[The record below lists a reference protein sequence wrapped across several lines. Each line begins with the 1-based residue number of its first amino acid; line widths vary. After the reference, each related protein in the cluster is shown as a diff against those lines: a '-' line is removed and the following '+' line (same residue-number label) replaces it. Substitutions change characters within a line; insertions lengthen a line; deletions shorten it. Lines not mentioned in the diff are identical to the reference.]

1 MAYNPEGDRTLKDG
15 MTVRLAVAI
24 EGGGSMSAKVFEK
37 HLASGQSPTIR
48 LAHTDDAQGTGTLT
62 GRKGKHEVPKIP
74 EDRAPALLVSY
85 VYLEPFLKN
94 QSRYCYRDWV
104 LDSGA
109 FSAHNSGK
117 EIRLQDYIDKAKQ
130 LRDSDPTLS
139 EVFALDVI
147 GDWRASIR
155 NTEEMWRQGIEAIP
169 CWHAGEPEDVLR
181 GIARDYPK
189 IALGGVAKTRA
200 AAKKKIAEQV
210 FARVWPKKIHGF
222 GFGSE
227 DMVLAF
233 PWHSVDATNW
243 EMGPC
248 AFGRWNAFGKMSV
261 RGSKQ
266 NLRAEI
272 EYYLD
277 VERRARIKWRKQ
289 MAELEASEKP
299 DIRLAA
305 QMANDAQIRRSGI
318 QKPSE

>member
-1 MAYNPEGDRTLKDG
+1 MSAKAFERHLEKPKNV
-15 MTVRLAVAI
+15 TVRLVAPNI
-24 EGGGSMSAKVFEK
+24 ATDHQG
-37 HLASGQSPTIR
+37 ASNLIR
-48 LAHTDDAQGTGTLT
+48 DSSS
-62 GRKGKHEVPKIP
+62 
-74 EDRAPALLVSY
+74 PALLVSY

-94 QSRYCYRDWV
+94 QRRYCYRDWV

-109 FSAHNSGK
+109 FSAHNSGR
-117 EIRLQDYIDKAKQ
+117 EIRLQDYIDKVKR
-130 LRDSDPTLS
+130 LLDSDATLS

-169 CWHAGEPEDVLR
+169 CWHAGEPEEVLR

-200 AAKKKIAEQV
+200 VAKKKIAEQV

-277 VERRARIKWRKQ
+277 VERRARIKWKKQ
-289 MAELEASEKP
+289 MEELEASEKP
-299 DIRLAA
+299 DVRLAA
-305 QMANDAQIRRSGI
+305 QMASDAQIRRSGI
-318 QKPSE
+318 EAPTIRLAEKSGTREAKMKALQL

>member
-1 MAYNPEGDRTLKDG
+1 
-15 MTVRLAVAI
+15 
-24 EGGGSMSAKVFEK
+24 MSAKVFEK

-318 QKPSE
+318 EAPSVRLAESHSGHMEAKLKALRG